1 LGASAQVAALISQGL
16 SWNGLMVLGL
26 MQSIPV
32 FVFFIIAREYLLKG
46 VKIQG
51 LK

>member
-1 LGASAQVAALISQGL
+1 MADLISQGL

-26 MQSIPV
+26 LQAIPV
-32 FVFFIIAREYLLKG
+32 FIFFIVAREYLLKG

>member
-1 LGASAQVAALISQGL
+1 
-16 SWNGLMVLGL
+16 MVLGL
-26 MQSIPV
+26 LQALPTFI
-32 FVFFIIAREYLLKG
+32 FFIITREYLLKG